1 MNVSQAEQQARII
14 AGVDEAGR
22 GPLAGPVV
30 VAAVVLDPAKPIRG
44 LADSKTLRATL
55 RTKLAEQIK
64 QKALCYCVIEV
75 SSDEIDQ
82 HNILGATLLGMT
94 AAIIGLP
101 VAIDFALID
110 GNRLPNNLPC
120 PARAI
125 IAGDTSEP
133 SISAASILAK
143 VARDEIMLQMSL
155 IYPAY
160 GFSLHK
166 GYPTAA
172 HQAALRAHGPCPIHR
187 RSFAPVR
194 ASLKPDL
201 FAIT

>member
-1 MNVSQAEQQARII
+1 MNVSLAEQQARTIV
-14 AGVDEAGR
+14 GVDEAGR

-30 VAAVVLDPAKPIRG
+30 VAAVVLDPAKPIYG
-44 LADSKTLRATL
+44 LADSKTLRAAL
-55 RTKLAEQIK
+55 RTELAGQIK
-64 QKALCYCVIEV
+64 QKALCYCVVEV
-75 SSDEIDQ
+75 SNDEIDQ

-101 VAIDFALID
+101 VAVDFALID
-110 GNRLPNNLPC
+110 GNRLPQNLPC

-125 IAGDTSEP
+125 VGGDASEP

-155 IYPAY
+155 IYPQY

-166 GYPTAA
+166 GYPTKA
-172 HQAALRAHGPCPIHR
+172 HLAALSAHGPCPIHR
-187 RSFAPVR
+187 RSFTPVR
-194 ASLKPDL
+194 ANMNPDL
-201 FAIT
+201 FATT